1 MVSHSLQSSIR
12 HRFTLLIVQL
22 WLLTLDFTGLN
33 FFKNKHIYFK
43 KLYFDLLLKKK
54 KNHIFTQRIQNN

>member
-22 WLLTLDFTGLN
+22 WLLTLDFTGLKKC
-33 FFKNKHIYFK
+33 KNKHIYFK
-43 KLYFDLLLKKK
+43 KLYFDLM
-54 KNHIFTQRIQNN
+54 